1 MYHHIKKVEEY
12 IGRDITILK
21 ADNNYE
27 YMMFD
32 YVKTKGKNKGQKGY
46 SWADFRNRWCT
57 QYLKKSVVKKYLK
70 KYKDCNIIE
79 YHGIAVD
86 EEKRLIKNKDKNVKY
101 PLAEWGMA

>member
-32 YVKTKGKNKGQKGY
+32 YVKTTGKNKGQKGY